1 MEDKD
6 ANLRAD
12 LRYIIMY
19 AQQLLKDFPADGK
32 ASSADVGFAQRL
44 SQLAASVHD
53 AVEDRQG
60 N

>member
-19 AQQLLKDFPADGK
+19 AQQLLKDFPADG
-32 ASSADVGFAQRL
+32 AGV
-44 SQLAASVHD
+44 
-53 AVEDRQG
+53 